1 MIRNISADIFGRI
14 RIVIE
19 KGVKIMKKVLVAY
32 ATWTGATREV
42 AEKIGESLKFKG
54 HTVEVRSAKE
64 VKQVS
69 GYDAIVLGTSIHAS
83 QSVGAFRKFLSNFS
97 RELTSLPVAFFVVCA
112 NMMEDKEENR
122 EETLS
127 WLRKVTDKYPN
138 VQPISI
144 GLFGGAVMTDGEEYK
159 RVNFFIK
166 KIVQSMKQKMEEDY
180 GKSDFRDWE
189 KIEKW
194 SNALANEI

>member
-1 MIRNISADIFGRI
+1 MD
-14 RIVIE
+14 
-19 KGVKIMKKVLVAY
+19 
-32 ATWTGATREV
+32 
-42 AEKIGESLKFKG
+42 
-54 HTVEVRSAKE
+54 
-64 VKQVS
+64 
-69 GYDAIVLGTSIHAS
+69 
-83 QSVGAFRKFLSNFS
+83 
-97 RELTSLPVAFFVVCA
+97 
-112 NMMEDKEENR
+112 DKEENR

-159 RVNFFIK
+159 KVNFFIK
-166 KIVQSMKQKMEEDY
+166 KVVQSMKQKMEEDY
-180 GKSDFRDWE
+180 GKSDFRDWD